1 MAMAITGLL
10 GIGSS
15 KAWWVIAV
23 LGAIAWF
30 ISMNAFIQASNE
42 EAASVQWSGMWPKEE
57 EH

>member
-1 MAMAITGLL
+1 MAITGLL

-30 ISMNAFIQASNE
+30 ISMNAFLQASSE